1 MNNETE
7 CGSQGSIELDLLD
20 ILASRSPIHF
30 AENKCLHRVDVNE
43 GLHEFVVRVRQNF
56 WSQGLS
62 HINIFDH
69 FKNLLPNVNMKSDN
83 RLEILDGELIKL
95 IDLGKDQSVE
105 YLLRT
110 WQDAKRVVEVAKD
123 HESSRFEKLLVVPPS
138 PIPA

>member
-30 AENKCLHRVDVNE
+30 AENKCLHRVDINK
-43 GLHEFVVRVRQNF
+43 GLHEIVVRVRQNF

-69 FKNLLPNVNMKSDN
+69 FKNLLPNVNVKSDN
-83 RLEILDGELIKL
+83 RLEILNGELIKL

-105 YLLRT
+105 YLFWT
-110 WQDAKRVVEVAKD
+110 WQDAKRVVEMVKD
-123 HESSRFEKLLVVPPS
+123 HEPSRFE
-138 PIPA
+138 